1 MFWSCWPTLQGAAR
15 STPTATARAARG
27 RQPRGAMSGAMSGPL
42 SEIDIH
48 KLNSGQKLNMIMCA
62 RFNLPSFTPSPYLL
76 APLPLLPL
84 LFLIILFFIDFRKRQ
99 RNSQATYATSDC
111 GPPATLKMKRFSLKI
126 MLPYAIVC
134 VCVNVLSYCMYVCAS
149 KCSIFGQNDS
159 VLKIGNQNRKKR
171 PSSRSVSKSDGHPL
185 L

>member
-1 MFWSCWPTLQGAAR
+1 MVALSHCFGHVGQRCKALHDPRRQQR
-15 STPTATARAARG
+15 RG
-27 RQPRGAMSGAMSGPL
+27 RRGAMSGAMSGPL

-76 APLPLLPL
+76 APLLLL

-99 RNSQATYATSDC
+99 RNSQATYATSCC

-134 VCVNVLSYCMYVCAS
+134 VCECVVVLYVCVCEQVQYFWS
-149 KCSIFGQNDS
+149 KRLCAQNW
-159 VLKIGNQNRKKR
+159 K
-171 PSSRSVSKSDGHPL
+171 PKS
-185 L
+185 

>member
-15 STPTATARAARG
+15 STPTATARTARG

-76 APLPLLPL
+76 APLLLL

-99 RNSQATYATSDC
+99 RNSQATYATSCC

-134 VCVNVLSYCMYVCAS
+134 VCCRIVCMCVRAS
-149 KCSIFGQNDS
+149 AVFLVKTTLCSKLETKIVKKGQAAAA
-159 VLKIGNQNRKKR
+159 
-171 PSSRSVSKSDGHPL
+171 
-185 L
+185 

>member
-1 MFWSCWPTLQGAAR
+1 MFWSCWQTLQGAAR
-15 STPTATARAARG
+15 STPTATARTARG

-76 APLPLLPL
+76 APLLLL

-99 RNSQATYATSDC
+99 RNSQATYATSCC

-134 VCVNVLSYCMYVCAS
+134 VCVVVSMCVRAS
-149 KCSIFGQNDS
+149 AVFLVKTTLCSK
-159 VLKIGNQNRKKR
+159 LETKIVKKAKQPQR
-171 PSSRSVSKSDGHPL
+171 E
-185 L
+185 

>member
-15 STPTATARAARG
+15 STPTATARTARG

-76 APLPLLPL
+76 APLLLL

-99 RNSQATYATSDC
+99 RNNQATYATSCC

-134 VCVNVLSYCMYVCAS
+134 VCVLSYVCVCEQVQYFWS
-149 KCSIFGQNDS
+149 KRLCAQNW
-159 VLKIGNQNRKKR
+159 K
-171 PSSRSVSKSDGHPL
+171 PKS
-185 L
+185 